1 MASPSRRYGEWCL
14 EKQSTNLPRPRE
26 PHSRSLCVISSAFAA
41 PENTSPLTVKW
52 LASASTAT
60 SPPSH
65 ASVSSTTQAPS
76 SSTSSYDNAK
86 GSSTIEPS
94 GAASEALIS
103 QAQACVSQPTN
114 VYQAGLIWSS
124 TAKPFKQVQQT
135 VADLIKDRI
144 LVGHAV
150 YNDLKVR
157 APRIQD
163 TCLTILHAY
172 RHSCFPI
179 RLRRSA
185 TPNRWRI
192 NTASSNP
199 VAPRCASL

>member
-1 MASPSRRYGEWCL
+1 VSPMHTL
-14 EKQSTNLPRPRE
+14 A
-26 PHSRSLCVISSAFAA
+26 RSLCVISSSLAA
-41 PENTSPLTVKW
+41 PENTSPSTAKW
-52 LASASTAT
+52 LALASTVT

-65 ASVSSTTQAPS
+65 ASASSTTQVPS

-86 GSSTIEPS
+86 RSSTIEPS

-114 VYQAGLIWSS
+114 VYQAGLIVPIWSS
-124 TAKPFKQVQQT
+124 IAEPFKHVQQT

-144 LVGHAV
+144 LVGHAI

-163 TCLTILHAY
+163 TFLTTLCVY
-172 RHSCFPI
+172 RHSYFPT
-179 RLRRSA
+179 RLRSSVIL
-185 TPNRWRI
+185 NLWRI
-192 NTASSNP
+192 NTVSSNL
-199 VAPRCASL
+199 VALRCASS